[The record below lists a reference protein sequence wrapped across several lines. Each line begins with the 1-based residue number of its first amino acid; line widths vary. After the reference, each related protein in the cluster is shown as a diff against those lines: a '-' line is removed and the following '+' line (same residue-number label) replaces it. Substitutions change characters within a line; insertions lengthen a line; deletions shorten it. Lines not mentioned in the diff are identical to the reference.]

1 MNEYIMLVICHMK
14 CAYLLIIVSSFM
26 CSCIHNSCNKKLFTI
41 LQNQDTEKPRSIDS
55 ACNKILTPKN
65 YSESPNCFFN
75 FLRYTNSAFKEIKTR
90 KNKFFAKTN
99 KCINPLKEKIRHP
112 SNFSYISREK
122 HKIDWYQSNKV
133 TKNRTTQTI
142 YKTVP
147 APHISQVGFL
157 YWVNAVLS
165 VAQIISPWKEQ
176 REKPSLSAWSHPV
189 MVSSKL
195 WPLV

>member
-75 FLRYTNSAFKEIKTR
+75 FLMYTNSAFKEIKTR

-99 KCINPLKEKIRHP
+99 KCISPLKEKIRHP

-133 TKNRTTQTI
+133 TTKGRYGQFIRLFLHPI
-142 YKTVP
+142 YLKL
-147 APHISQVGFL
+147 AFYIESMLYCQLLKSFL
-157 YWVNAVLS
+157 
-165 VAQIISPWKEQ
+165 
-176 REKPSLSAWSHPV
+176 RERNKGRNQA
-189 MVSSKL
+189 
-195 WPLV
+195 